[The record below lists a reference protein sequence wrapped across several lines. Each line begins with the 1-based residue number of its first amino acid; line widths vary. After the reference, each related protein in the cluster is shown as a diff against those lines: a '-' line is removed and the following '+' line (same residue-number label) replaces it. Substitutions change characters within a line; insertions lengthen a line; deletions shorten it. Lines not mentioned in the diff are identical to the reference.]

1 MKKNPWRKT
10 PPRFLYHSAI
20 DYFATYCVI
29 VKSFAL
35 SAGNFTVYLP
45 SFAVAEAITFPA
57 ASFTTMFVA
66 FLSLVT
72 TYLALVA
79 VTVPSFATVTLMI
92 VV

>member
-1 MKKNPWRKT
+1 
-10 PPRFLYHSAI
+10 
-20 DYFATYCVI
+20 
-29 VKSFAL
+29 
-35 SAGNFTVYLP
+35 VYLP

-79 VTVPSFATVTLMI
+79 VTVPSFATVTLMLWF
-92 VV
+92 

>member
-1 MKKNPWRKT
+1 M
-10 PPRFLYHSAI
+10 
-20 DYFATYCVI
+20 
-29 VKSFAL
+29 

-79 VTVPSFATVTLMI
+79 VTVPSFATVTLMLWFWPFSDFAATAYS
-92 VV
+92 VSDTFVTVAVYVPS

>member
-1 MKKNPWRKT
+1 M
-10 PPRFLYHSAI
+10 
-20 DYFATYCVI
+20 
-29 VKSFAL
+29 

-79 VTVPSFATVTLMI
+79 VTVPSFATVTLMLWF
-92 VV
+92 